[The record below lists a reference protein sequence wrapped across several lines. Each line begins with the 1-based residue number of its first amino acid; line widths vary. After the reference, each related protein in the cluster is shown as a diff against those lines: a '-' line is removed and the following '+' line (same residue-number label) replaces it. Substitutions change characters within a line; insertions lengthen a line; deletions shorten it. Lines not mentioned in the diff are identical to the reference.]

1 MKKRLNYLVGGHAGN
16 GGNAGLLYLN
26 CNNGLGNSNWNIA
39 AREYDS
45 FLFMVIQRCCIQAA
59 ASGTG
64 VRSLVRKISNVCKS
78 AVKAGGMGLSRV
90 GVSSGTKAL

>member
-1 MKKRLNYLVGGHAGN
+1 MALVTPIGTLPPAN
-16 GGNAGLLYLN
+16 M
-26 CNNGLGNSNWNIA
+26 I
-39 AREYDS
+39 
-45 FLFMVIQRCCIQAA
+45 LFMVIQRCCIQAA

-78 AVKAGGMGLSRV
+78 AVKVGGMGLSRV